1 LPSKLIRIY
10 NGNYYGNYGV
20 SLFSPKQRL
29 IHEKELILAINA
41 AEGRLQFVLGRP
53 GHTFEPSSG
62 AAPLPENPAAPE
74 ILVAEDWS
82 AASRGTELLAP
93 ILDEALKNLKLSPT
107 AIGKIA
113 AVTGPGSFT
122 GLRLATVTANA
133 LACALDAESSAIEYL
148 PLLAA
153 GVREVFGGILP
164 EYGTTWVLTHAGRG
178 LVYAQGFIADGSGQE
193 KSTPLLALG
202 LDESIDFLTEQN
214 AGSGGGFL
222 LGSGVTKNLG
232 YFTREPGGNFLLLPR
247 SFNHPSP
254 DLLFKTALNLRYA
267 KNSLS
272 PIYVRASDAE
282 ENLPSIAAKLGLDR
296 DFVQKRL
303 RKLLDR
309 RN

>member
-1 LPSKLIRIY
+1 
-10 NGNYYGNYGV
+10 
-20 SLFSPKQRL
+20 LFSPKQRL
-29 IHEKELILAINA
+29 IHEKELILIINA

-53 GHTFEPSSG
+53 GHTAESSSG
-62 AAPLPENPAAPE
+62 VTPLPVLPGNSAAPD
-74 ILVAEDWS
+74 ILAAEDWS

-93 ILDEALKNLKLSPT
+93 ALAEALKNLELNPT

-153 GVREVFGGILP
+153 GVRNVFGNILP
-164 EYGTTWVLTHAGRG
+164 EYRTIWVLTHARRS
-178 LVYAQGFIADGSGQE
+178 LVYVQGFTADGAGRDRI
-193 KSTPLLALG
+193 TPLLALG
-202 LDESIDFLTEQN
+202 LDESIGFLAEQN

-222 LGSGVTKNLG
+222 LGSGVTENLD
-232 YFTREPGGNFLLLPR
+232 YFTRKLDGNFHLLPR

-254 DLLFKTALNLRYA
+254 DLLFKAALNLRYS

-272 PIYVRASDAE
+272 PIYARASDAE
-282 ENLPSIAAKLGLDR
+282 ENLPHIAAKLGLDR
-296 DFVQKRL
+296 DFAQKRL
-303 RKLLDR
+303 RELLGR
-309 RN
+309 QK